1 MIYNSAT
8 GFYNS
13 ATGFYD
19 SAQVAKKLAQH
30 GWCSMQ
36 PGPAGGGKK
45 EERTKYNLRVFN
57 NVSELRVKVSIQF
70 FLWDAQ
76 VSLEKW
82 ANRTEI

>member
-19 SAQVAKKLAQH
+19 SAQVAKKVAKE

-45 EERTKYNLRVFN
+45 EERTKYNSRVYN
-57 NVSELRVKVSIQF
+57 HLSELRIKVSIQ
-70 FLWDAQ
+70 L
-76 VSLEKW
+76 SLRCSSSLGEMS
-82 ANRTEI
+82 

>member
-19 SAQVAKKLAQH
+19 SAQVAKKSSRDGGL
-30 GWCSMQ
+30 CSMQ

-45 EERTKYNLRVFN
+45 EERTKYNSRVYN
-57 NVSELRVKVSIQF
+57 HLSELRIKVSIQ
-70 FLWDAQ
+70 L
-76 VSLEKW
+76 SLRCSSSLGEMS
-82 ANRTEI
+82 